1 MGFNSTAFL
10 LFFSGVLF
18 VDMFLRHQGRGR
30 KPFLLAA
37 SWFFYAC
44 WDWRFLSLI
53 IFSTALDYVVG
64 QKIFNCSKQANRRRW
79 LGLSL
84 IGNLG
89 LLGIFKYHDF
99 FAESLNQLLGVHL
112 PLLNFIL
119 PIGISFYTFQTL
131 SYTID
136 IYRKEITPTKSI
148 CDFALFVAFFPQL
161 VAGPIVRAKEFLP
174 QLNSAKAIP
183 RYKDFTR
190 GLTEIMS
197 GLFKKVVIADTI
209 GRGIVDPFYD
219 DPSAF
224 GSYGAILAIYAYAFQ
239 LYGDFDG
246 YSRIAIGCARMLGFK
261 LPENF
266 RSPYTARTISELI
279 SRWHITLT
287 EWIRDYFYSAMG
299 GNRRG
304 RTRTLFNVV
313 MTMFLAGLWHGAGWT
328 YPVWGLIFGLG
339 LMVSSIR
346 AAQRKAQGRQLSDAP
361 LPMAW
366 QKFATFSFWCFSGP
380 FFRGESFEQALDV
393 WLAILRGRG
402 GDHADGA
409 HTLLALVCIAW
420 FCISPIPGQKLE
432 RAVAQLRPEFIGA
445 LLALLLGLVAVL
457 QDSATPFI
465 YFQF

>member
-1 MGFNSTAFL
+1 
-10 LFFSGVLF
+10 
-18 VDMFLRHQGRGR
+18 
-30 KPFLLAA
+30 
-37 SWFFYAC
+37 
-44 WDWRFLSLI
+44 
-53 IFSTALDYVVG
+53 
-64 QKIFNCSKQANRRRW
+64 
-79 LGLSL
+79 
-84 IGNLG
+84 
-89 LLGIFKYHDF
+89 
-99 FAESLNQLLGVHL
+99 
-112 PLLNFIL
+112 
-119 PIGISFYTFQTL
+119 
-131 SYTID
+131 
-136 IYRKEITPTKSI
+136 
-148 CDFALFVAFFPQL
+148 
-161 VAGPIVRAKEFLP
+161 
-174 QLNSAKAIP
+174 
-183 RYKDFTR
+183 
-190 GLTEIMS
+190 MS